1 MNQQVNSKALIFM
14 LGTGVL
20 FCLIMI
26 FIVATGFEIDLNGA
40 IEDGVE
46 KELMSVFRSSGK

>member
-1 MNQQVNSKALIFM
+1 
-14 LGTGVL
+14 
-20 FCLIMI
+20 MI

-46 KELMSVFRSSGK
+46 KELMSVFRSSGR

>member
-1 MNQQVNSKALIFM
+1 MEQQVNSKALIFM

-26 FIVATGFEIDLNGA
+26 FIVATGFEIDLSGA

-46 KELMSVFRSSGK
+46 KELMSVFRNSGK